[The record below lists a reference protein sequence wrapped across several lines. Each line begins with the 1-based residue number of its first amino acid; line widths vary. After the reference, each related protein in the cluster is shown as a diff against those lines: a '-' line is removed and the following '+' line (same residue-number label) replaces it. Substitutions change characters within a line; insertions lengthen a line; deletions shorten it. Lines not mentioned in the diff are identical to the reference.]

1 MKNDTKTMRDVRRI
15 GAIALAPALAAA
27 LACGGCS
34 SAQRTTARGWEFGS
48 GESAGEASDVWASPT
63 VKSSAAPGAGES
75 VAAAAPAA
83 PASGA
88 AARSNPSDSVGTP
101 YGALA
106 VTTGGVNH
114 DSFGD
119 LPATDITSAA
129 SMMLDGME
137 SLSQITFTGEGSSF
151 DPCISRDGSVMV
163 FASTQHR
170 PTADIYLKPVHGRTV
185 TQLTADPAH
194 DIMPAISPDGQR
206 VAFASNRTG
215 SWDIFVMSSSG
226 GKAVQLTS
234 DSARELHPSWSPD
247 GNKLVFCRLGEV
259 SGRWEMWVMDL
270 AKGTAA
276 EFIGY
281 GLFPRWCPVP
291 GTGED
296 GRDKIAFQRSRER
309 GDRAFSIW
317 TVDYRPGD
325 VTSPTEIASSTR
337 EALINPNWSADGR
350 WITYASVPSGGAATD
365 GSGRPKSADLWIAS
379 VNGFGR
385 VNLTS
390 GNFVNLAPTWGPDN
404 RLYFV
409 SDRGGN
415 ENIWSIGI
423 DKALAAAT
431 GQMPE
436 HAPGRSGAGQ
446 HGTAHVPTP

>member
-1 MKNDTKTMRDVRRI
+1 MKNDTKNLWTVRRM
-15 GAIALAPALAAA
+15 GAVALAPALALV

-34 SAQRTTARGWEFGS
+34 SAERTTARGWEFGS
-48 GESAGEASDVWASPT
+48 GESAAPAPSSTGER
-63 VKSSAAPGAGES
+63 SAATAQTN
-75 VAAAAPAA
+75 APAA
-83 PASGA
+83 QQNSTDG
-88 AARSNPSDSVGTP
+88 VGTP

-106 VTTGGVNH
+106 VTTDGET
-114 DSFGD
+114 DFFFGD
-119 LPATDITSAA
+119 LPSTDITSSA

-137 SLSQITFTGEGSSF
+137 SLSQVTFTGEGASF

-215 SWDIFVMSSSG
+215 SWDIFVMSSTG
-226 GKAVQLTS
+226 GKAVQLTN
-234 DSARELHPSWSPD
+234 DPARELHPSWSPD
-247 GNKLVFCRLGEV
+247 GTKLVFCRLGEV

-325 VTSPTEIASSTR
+325 VTSPTEIVSSTR
-337 EALINPNWSADGR
+337 EALINPNWSADGQ
-350 WITYASVPSGGAATD
+350 WITYASVPLDGGALDAN
-365 GSGRPKSADLWIAS
+365 GRPASADLWIAS
-379 VNGFGR
+379 VNGFGQ

-390 GNFVNLAPTWGPDN
+390 GNFVNLAPAWGPDN

-409 SDRGGN
+409 SNRGGN

-431 GQMPE
+431 GQL
-436 HAPGRSGAGQ
+436 PGRVPGQ
-446 HGTAHVPTP
+446 GEANQRGTAQVPTP